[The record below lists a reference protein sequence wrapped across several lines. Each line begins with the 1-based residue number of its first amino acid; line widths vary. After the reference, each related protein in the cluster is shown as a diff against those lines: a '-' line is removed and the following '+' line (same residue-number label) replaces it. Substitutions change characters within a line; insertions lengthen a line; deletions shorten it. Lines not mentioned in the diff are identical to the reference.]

1 MTPRPTTPNLTV
13 APASFTAWLGIVF
26 LFVVF
31 GLFVF
36 ALIGASP
43 RGNDY
48 EAKRA
53 AVRTEKLKTT
63 MEEVNKDLHTYGWVD
78 KAKGVA
84 RIPIDRAM
92 QLTLADLA
100 AKKPT
105 AAGPIATPAP
115 AAPAPSAAASPAP
128 TATAEATKEGQVPSA
143 ATSNP
148 PGAPAGTQPGPGAST
163 AASLAPSGQA
173 PAQPTPMTSPVS
185 ASPLPVPGK
194 SPQ

>member
-1 MTPRPTTPNLTV
+1 MTARTPTLTV
-13 APASFTAWLGIVF
+13 APASFRAWLGIVF

-31 GLFVF
+31 GFFVF
-36 ALIGASP
+36 VLIGASP

-53 AVRTEKLKTT
+53 AVRTEKLKST
-63 MEEVNKDLHTYGWVD
+63 MEEMNKDLHTYGWVD

-100 AKKPT
+100 QKKPT

-115 AAPAPSAAASPAP
+115 AATPSASPSTP
-128 TATAEATKEGQVPSA
+128 ATAPAAGQPKEGEVPSA

-148 PGAPAGTQPGPGAST
+148 PGAPAGTQPSASP
-163 AASLAPSGQA
+163 AASLAASAKA
-173 PAQPTPMTSPVS
+173 PAQPTPVTSPVS